1 MRELLGFITIF
12 FVFIHIGLHR
22 VAAQQIGQYTQ
33 YMYAHSLINP
43 AYAGMDEV
51 MNIRFIY
58 RTQWLGVPGAPVTQ
72 VVAFTTPLGQRLG
85 VGVSLI
91 RDQLGPAVE
100 TNTALDISYLLD
112 LNSNGLHLSFG
123 MKGGIQLL
131 DVDYSKLMTLEPN
144 DPALNDNINSRITP
158 SVGTGIFL
166 FNEHWYLGFSS
177 PNLLRSEHYN
187 NTTVSTVNSKAHF
200 YLTGG
205 VNFGIGE
212 TLELKPAFLVKRASG
227 TPFVVDVSL
236 NFLFNNRFTTGVSY
250 RYKSAF
256 SGLVKFKVNPF
267 LSLGY
272 AYDFDTTAIGN
283 FSNGSHEVL
292 LTLSFNKLMNG
303 VKQPSWLY

>member
-1 MRELLGFITIF
+1 MRELLGFITIL
-12 FVFIHIGLHR
+12 FVFIYIGLQKI
-22 VAAQQIGQYTQ
+22 AAQQIGQYTQ

-51 MNIRFIY
+51 MNVNFMY
-58 RTQWLGVPGAPVTQ
+58 RTQWVGVPGAPVTQ
-72 VVAFTTPLGQRLG
+72 VMAFTTPLGRRLG
-85 VGVSLI
+85 VGVSVI

-112 LNSNGLHLSFG
+112 LNSNGLRLSFG

-131 DVDYSKLMTLEPN
+131 DVDYSKLMTREPN
-144 DPALNDNINSRITP
+144 DPALNENINSRITP
-158 SVGTGIFL
+158 SVGAGIFL

-177 PNLLRSEHYN
+177 PNLLTTTHYN
-187 NTTVSTVNSKAHF
+187 NATVSTVSSEAHF

-205 VNFGIGE
+205 MNFSMGE
-212 TLELKPAFLVKRASG
+212 TLKLKPAFLVKRAVG
-227 TPFVVDVSL
+227 TPFVADVSL

-250 RYKSAF
+250 RYKTAF
-256 SGLVKFKVNPF
+256 SGLVKFKVNAF

-272 AYDFDTTAIGN
+272 AYDFDTTAIGY
-283 FSNGSHEVL
+283 FSQGSHEVL
-292 LTLSFNKLMNG
+292 LTLSFNKLMSG